1 MTYLTILDELVQRI
15 EKGGFKPQEPLPSEN
30 MLSQKYQVTRH
41 CIRKVYERLSEM
53 GYIKTE
59 QGKGRWLKV
68 QKQKIK
74 TPAKWGKSFQSE
86 MEALSLDHA
95 TRNIDFMEVSPFSR
109 VAAALDLAPKD
120 RVYRI
125 TRLRLVE
132 SEPVAAHITYLTDRD
147 FPLIAQEGPYI
158 QSITEYLESK
168 QCAATISTLEMV
180 TRLPNL
186 KEQTL
191 LKCPS
196 LVPVMKME
204 TFFIKEADR
213 TTIGY
218 GEVIF
223 RGDRFVQQIQP

>member
-59 QGKGRWLKV
+59 QGKGRWLKI

-74 TPAKWGKSFQSE
+74 TPARWGRSFQSE
-86 MEALSLDHA
+86 MEALSLPHE
-95 TRNIDFMEVSPFSR
+95 TQNIDFEEVPGDSR
-109 VAAALDLAPKD
+109 LMAALGLSPRN

-125 TRLRLVE
+125 TRLRLVDK
-132 SEPVAAHITYLTDRD
+132 EPVAAHITYLTDRD
-147 FPLIAQEGPYI
+147 FPLIAEEGPGI
-158 QSITEYLESK
+158 HSITEYLESK
-168 QCAATISTLEMV
+168 NCAATVTTLEMA
-180 TRLPNL
+180 TRLPTL
-186 KEQTL
+186 KEQAL

-204 TFFIKEADR
+204 TFFIKKADR

-218 GEVIF
+218 GEVVF

>member
-1 MTYLTILDELVQRI
+1 
-15 EKGGFKPQEPLPSEN
+15 
-30 MLSQKYQVTRH
+30 
-41 CIRKVYERLSEM
+41 
-53 GYIKTE
+53 
-59 QGKGRWLKV
+59 
-68 QKQKIK
+68 
-74 TPAKWGKSFQSE
+74 

-147 FPLIAQEGPYI
+147 FPLIAQEGPVI
-158 QSITEYLESK
+158 QSITEYLKAK

-204 TFFIKEADR
+204 TYFIKETDR